1 MQGSV
6 RGESNIM
13 PSPTLHH
20 RKKKPVGILEYIVP
34 KCRYFD
40 AFDMPYGA
48 NISQH
53 HSRLG
58 YVSLLM
64 DPLTEILQ

>member
-6 RGESNIM
+6 RGESIIM
-13 PSPTLHH
+13 PPPTLHQK
-20 RKKKPVGILEYIVP
+20 KKKPVGILEYVMP
-34 KCRYFD
+34 KCRYLG
-40 AFDMPYGA
+40 ALDMPHGA

-53 HSRLG
+53 HSLLG

-64 DPLTEILQ
+64 GPLM